1 MIALSRSF
9 YNFQKYPSPTVA
21 ECLLQSL
28 LDIALISPPATRLV
42 NCAAQ
47 VDMNA
52 VRYLK
57 KAWSGTFD
65 NSDAK
70 TVSGKSE
77 PATEPAEP
85 TLSAGNEAHQELDSS
100 HAVPTSSNTRTLTL
114 SPSYEQVPT
123 SRPAFPSPSSRT
135 GVTPDTPVLPCDVEL
150 SDKAQATR
158 ALSAPLNVYME
169 DYHDDALPHH
179 GASFHESEHDGFPTT
194 QPKKTKDH
202 IGNDRPRLQLKRD
215 YNRSSKSSLPQY
227 TPPDFASQ
235 VFTEQFSDP
244 NDPMPKG
251 YMGTFAGHR
260 FCETTEECHCPCG
273 THNVHYL
280 TCGHMIFDSNA
291 KETSSCGTNCETG
304 PHAEQPF
311 ICQRCREI
319 IGDIYDNRLTAAE
332 RERIQFYHSKSDAL
346 TIALATEFITKHMPH
361 AKGNIAETVTSTV
374 LKQGR
379 ACLLY
384 SDGQKDTTA
393 FADMFR
399 VSQEKMR
406 VFAAAYEL
414 NALEK
419 RKEVQNFNK
428 RQGVD
433 AQEPDS
439 VNSTQSFDA
448 AAATKHGSK
457 KHEEKL
463 KTHIEPVPED
473 SQGIKRTAIST
484 VDDSSDNETLV
495 DNNDSSL
502 TSTGNKKHKKKLETH
517 REPIVTLVKSTKRKL
532 EVSDPSYD

>member
-1 MIALSRSF
+1 
-9 YNFQKYPSPTVA
+9 
-21 ECLLQSL
+21 
-28 LDIALISPPATRLV
+28 
-42 NCAAQ
+42 
-47 VDMNA
+47 MNA

-57 KAWSGTFD
+57 TAWSGTFD

-85 TLSAGNEAHQELDSS
+85 TLSAGNESQQGLDSS
-100 HAVPTSSNTRTLTL
+100 HTVPTSSNTRIPTL
-114 SPSYEQVPT
+114 SPSYEQAPT

-135 GVTPDTPVLPCDVEL
+135 EVTPDTPVLPCDIEL

-169 DYHDDALPHH
+169 DHHDDYLPHH
-179 GASFHESEHDGFPTT
+179 GASFHESEHDGFHTT
-194 QPKKTKDH
+194 QPKKTEDH
-202 IGNDRPRLQLKRD
+202 IGNDRPTLQLKRD
-215 YNRSSKSSLPQY
+215 YDRSSKSSLPQY

-280 TCGHMIFDSNA
+280 TCGHMILDPNA
-291 KETSSCGTNCETG
+291 GETSSCGTNCETG
-304 PHAEQPF
+304 PHVEQPF
-311 ICQRCREI
+311 ICPRCREI

-332 RERIQFYHSKSDAL
+332 RERIQFYHSKSDVL

-361 AKGNIAETVTSTV
+361 AKGNIAETLTSAV

-379 ACLLY
+379 SCLLY
-384 SDGQKDTTA
+384 SDGQKATPA
-393 FADMFR
+393 LADMFR

-406 VFAAAYEL
+406 AFAAAYEL
-414 NALEK
+414 NTNEK
-419 RKEVQNFNK
+419 RKDAEEENDT
-428 RQGVD
+428 RQDVD
-433 AQEPDS
+433 AYKSNSAD
-439 VNSTQSFDA
+439 STQSFDA
-448 AAATKHGSK
+448 AAATKRGSK

-473 SQGIKRTAIST
+473 SHGIKRTAIST
-484 VDDSSDNETLV
+484 VDDSSDNEALV
-495 DNNDSSL
+495 GNNDSSS
-502 TSTGNKKHKKKLETH
+502 TGTGNKKHKKMLETH
-517 REPIVTLVKSTKRKL
+517 REPIVTLVQSTKRKL